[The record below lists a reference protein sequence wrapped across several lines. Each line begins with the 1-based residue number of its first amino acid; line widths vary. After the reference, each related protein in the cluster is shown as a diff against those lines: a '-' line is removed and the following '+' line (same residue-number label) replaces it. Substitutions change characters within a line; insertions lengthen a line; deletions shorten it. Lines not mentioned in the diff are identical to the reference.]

1 MVKNVFSKIP
11 YTLLINILYLV
22 SIFFILISIDNC
34 IWFNYKFDKT
44 IIYDKNNLNYYNNKI
59 ISNFI
64 KIIDKLLDNLRINGS
79 LNFICMKT
87 NININNLYDL
97 YKTKINNES
106 HNEIE
111 NELINKLESNLQDRD
126 DKNKIISKIEDKN
139 SGIDKY
145 VKEYNISVDHCF
157 YINKNL
163 KDNLKQL
170 LLQKLDEIEKKR
182 QLDIYNIKD
191 DTYKKDILQKNNS
204 YISVA
209 KENVNLF
216 FEENKD
222 NFEKISIL
230 MNVTNYIKTAYK
242 ICVLFIAA
250 KLLLSI
256 FTGKRWLSLII
267 IPFLLITGYFV
278 FYFIKDN
285 INIGIPKGVSI
296 EGVGITN
303 MLVGT
308 IFFYVSLLLNLVF

>member
-1 MVKNVFSKIP
+1 MAKDVFSKIP

-34 IWFNYKFDKT
+34 IWFKYKLDKN
-44 IIYDKNNLNYYNNKI
+44 IIYEKNDLNNYNDEGTKK
-59 ISNFI
+59 FI
-64 KIIDKLLDNLRINGS
+64 KIINQLLDNIDIKGS
-79 LNFICMKT
+79 LNFICIKT
-87 NININNLYDL
+87 NINIDYLYNLYKSE
-97 YKTKINNES
+97 YNNELK
-106 HNEIE
+106 NKLENRIE
-111 NELINKLESNLQDRD
+111 NEINFEGYNNDIK
-126 DKNKIISKIEDKN
+126 KNRSE
-139 SGIDKY
+139 IDKY
-145 VKEYNISVDHCF
+145 PEGNNLNIDHCF
-157 YINKNL
+157 YINNNLQYNFKN
-163 KDNLKQL
+163 L
-170 LLQKLDEIEKKR
+170 LLQILDKIEKKR
-182 QLDIYNIKD
+182 QLDTYKIKD

-222 NFEKISIL
+222 NFKKISIL

-242 ICVLFIAA
+242 ICVLLIAA

-303 MLVGT
+303 MLIGT